1 MGVDMNRINAI
12 MLAAMLACSGGALL
26 ADGGEPAAAEK
37 PAAAVESVEN
47 GGRNVKK
54 LRGKLLYKR
63 NQISKLERSAIDGDE
78 QLRGKVESLEIQ
90 RRDLLSGAQPKLS
103 ELYQEEMELRQQI
116 NDLSP
121 RK

>member
-26 ADGGEPAAAEK
+26 ADGGEPAVADK
-37 PAAAVESVEN
+37 PAAVESVEN

-78 QLRGKVESLEIQ
+78 QLRGKGESLEIQ

>member
-12 MLAAMLACSGGALL
+12 ILAAMLACSGGALL
-26 ADGGEPAAAEK
+26 ADGGEPAVVDK

-78 QLRGKVESLEIQ
+78 QLRDKVESLEIQ